1 MISFFSDPVVQGYLE
16 ASMRLAMPIMLAAL
30 GGIFA
35 ERAGVLNI
43 ALDGT
48 MLAGSFI
55 GFVTAYLTG
64 NLWVGVAAGMLAG
77 ALVGAVLALY
87 AVLIGSNQ
95 VVVGVAINLLIVG
108 ATSFLYRTIFGVG
121 TAQPRVTSFAP
132 LELSWLS
139 DIPLIGPLLFHQAPI
154 VYLGLALVPVV
165 WIVMS
170 KTAFGWQVAAV
181 GEHPAAAETLG
192 ISVRRTRFICLL
204 LSGLLAGLGG
214 AFLSLSATGIF
225 IDNMTAGRGYIALAI
240 LVLGRRHPLGVFVA
254 AILFG
259 AADALQLRGQN
270 LGIGLPYQAFLM
282 FPYILTILVLV
293 LFAGKA
299 RNPAALG
306 IPFHRDR
313 PE

>member
-1 MISFFSDPVVQGYLE
+1 MMSFFSDPVTQGYLE
-16 ASMRLAMPIMLAAL
+16 GSMRLAMPIMLAAM

-48 MLAGSFI
+48 MLAGSFT
-55 GFVTAYLTG
+55 GFVIAYLTG
-64 NLWVGVAAGMLAG
+64 SLWLGVAAGMLAG

-108 ATSFLYRTIFGVG
+108 ATSFLYRAIFGVG
-121 TAQPRVTSFAP
+121 ITQPRVTSFAP
-132 LELSWLS
+132 LELPGLS
-139 DIPLIGPLLFHQAPI
+139 DVPLIGPLLFHQAPI
-154 VYLGLALVPVV
+154 VYLGLVLIPVV
-165 WIVMS
+165 WIVMTG
-170 KTAFGWQVAAV
+170 TAFGWQVVAV
-181 GEHPAAAETLG
+181 GEHPEAAETLG
-192 ISVRRTRFICLL
+192 ISVVRTRFLCLL

-214 AFLSLSATGIF
+214 SFLSLSATGIF

-240 LVLGRRHPLGVFVA
+240 LVLGRRNPLGVFIA
-254 AILFG
+254 AMLFG

-270 LGIGLPYQAFLM
+270 LGIELPYQAFLM
-282 FPYILTILVLV
+282 FPYILTILVLIF
-293 LFAGKA
+293 FAGKT

-306 IPFHRDR
+306 IPFDRDKA
-313 PE
+313 E